1 MDSENIVINTS
12 PKTPTSSTIDTQIT
26 TSKSSKRSK
35 TTMAKVSNIET
46 DSGITTFRIEN
57 VNVSVVNALRRTIL
71 SDIPTV
77 VIRTTPYE
85 KNDATFYKNT
95 CRLHN
100 EILKQ
105 RLSSIPIHITDHSI
119 NFDDFVVEIK
129 VKNTTDTI
137 MYVTTKDFKIKNIKT
152 DKYLNQSEVLNIFPP
167 DNYTKDH
174 IIFTRLR
181 PKITDEILGEEIY
194 IEAKMSIGDAKEDS
208 MFNVVSTCSYSM
220 TPDPITQK
228 TEWSKYK
235 ETLKQ
240 KGYND
245 DEISDEEK
253 NWYLL
258 NGKRYYKPDT
268 FDFIIKSIGVY
279 ENLDILKMAC
289 KVLSSKL
296 NILID
301 NINTQTLEIKDANNT
316 MIAFDIVL
324 ENDDYT
330 IGKMIEHAL
339 YENFYKKEMVFDF
352 VGFRKEHPHDTQSI
366 IRLSFANNST
376 SKEQI
381 YMYLKDATQFVL
393 NTIDTISKQF

>member
-12 PKTPTSSTIDTQIT
+12 PKTPTSTPPISTRPTLTQI
-26 TSKSSKRSK
+26 KS
-35 TTMAKVSNIET
+35 TMAKVSNIET

-129 VKNTTDTI
+129 AKNTTDTI

-208 MFNVVSTCSYSM
+208 MFNVVSTCAYSM
-220 TPDPITQK
+220 TPDPIIQK

-258 NGKRYYKPDT
+258 TGKRYYKPDT

-279 ENLDILKMAC
+279 ENIDILKMSC
-289 KVLSSKL
+289 KILSSKL
-296 NILID
+296 NTLINTID
-301 NINTQTLEIKDANNT
+301 TQTLEIKEANNT

-330 IGKMIEHAL
+330 IGKMIEHSL
-339 YENFYKKEMVFDF
+339 YDNFYKKEMVFDF

-366 IRLSFANNST
+366 LRVSFANNST

-381 YMYLKDATQFVL
+381 YMYLKDATQIVL
-393 NTIDTISKQF
+393 STIDTISKQF